1 MKSKMLTRLIAMTF
15 FAALAI
21 TVRLTAQDNRDHRHK
36 HHHYKLIDMGTF
48 GGPNSSFPSLNR
60 RGVVVGWSA
69 TSILKLPQ
77 SDPNICGGIDHVGS
91 FITVAFQWQNGT
103 LTDLGALPGGSNCSM
118 PFSLNAKGQSVG
130 ESENGEFDP
139 LTGFNQSRAV
149 LWKDGEIKDLGSFGG
164 NQNTAFYVNN
174 RGQIVGGSQN
184 AIPDP
189 FSCWGP
195 SSTQCRAFLWQDGEM
210 QDLGTLGTGN
220 DADAG
225 FIN

>member
-1 MKSKMLTRLIAMTF
+1 
-15 FAALAI
+15 
-21 TVRLTAQDNRDHRHK
+21 
-36 HHHYKLIDMGTF
+36 
-48 GGPNSSFPSLNR
+48 
-60 RGVVVGWSA
+60 
-69 TSILKLPQ
+69 
-77 SDPNICGGIDHVGS
+77 
-91 FITVAFQWQNGT
+91 
-103 LTDLGALPGGSNCSM
+103 M
-118 PFSLNAKGQSVG
+118 PFGVNVNSEIVG

-149 LWKDGEIKDLGSFGG
+149 LWKDGEIEDLGSFGG
-164 NQNTAFYVNN
+164 NQNTAFYINS

-184 AIPDP
+184 TIPDP

-225 FIN
+225 FINERGQIAGISYTSSLPNPVTGIPPLDAYLSDKGKMLHRGTSVSSP

>member
-1 MKSKMLTRLIAMTF
+1 MKSGTLILVTAVTL

-21 TVRLTAQDNRDHRHK
+21 PVRLAAQDSQDHKHK

-77 SDPNICGGIDHVGS
+77 SDPNICGGIDDVGS

-118 PFSLNAKGQSVG
+118 PFSLNAKGRSVG

-149 LWKDGEIKDLGSFGG
+149 LWEDGEIKDLGSFGG

-210 QDLGTLGTGN
+210 QDLGTLGTGQRR
-220 DADAG
+220 G
-225 FIN
+225 RRLYQ